1 MTPQTLYTII
11 AGLIGACWGSFL
23 NVAFYREANHISL
36 SQPPSH
42 CPNCKKDI
50 PFYFNVPILGWV
62 FTGGKC
68 FSCKK
73 PVSLHY
79 PAIEF
84 LVSVV
89 FVACLAA
96 VSTPLPAC
104 LLGALITLYALGA
117 IFDHQHFII
126 PDVTLNGTLL
136 LAIALIVAAPGT
148 VFPGISTGLGSK
160 ALLLAG
166 GLAGVILLLV
176 IKNVGELFL
185 RRTEEFGG
193 RMIIDESGIKSIYPN
208 GEKFVTNWQD
218 FLYSK
223 VLPKGNVKVLSAAPA
238 SLVAI
243 ESACAL
249 QDRVVDSGSI
259 PWPSNLSSNLTEYS
273 DDSVIIYD
281 ESVAINGQ
289 KVDLSKGVEIHAD
302 SLYICRNGMGIG
314 DIRLMASLGIL
325 IGANFG
331 LLEMLFVASCTG
343 TAHGLY
349 LRRKDR
355 RLPFGPH
362 LMVATAYVIA
372 SRYKVVPQ
380 VHDLL
385 IHLNHAIH

>member
-1 MTPQTLYTII
+1 
-11 AGLIGACWGSFL
+11 
-23 NVAFYREANHISL
+23 
-36 SQPPSH
+36 
-42 CPNCKKDI
+42 
-50 PFYFNVPILGWV
+50 
-62 FTGGKC
+62 
-68 FSCKK
+68 
-73 PVSLHY
+73 
-79 PAIEF
+79 
-84 LVSVV
+84 
-89 FVACLAA
+89 
-96 VSTPLPAC
+96 
-104 LLGALITLYALGA
+104 LGA

-148 VFPGISTGLGSK
+148 VFPGISTGLRSK

-166 GLAGVILLLV
+166 GLAGVILLVV

-243 ESACAL
+243 ETACAL
-249 QDRVVDSGSI
+249 QDRVVDGGSI
-259 PWPSNLSSNLTEYS
+259 AWPSNLTEYS

-302 SLYICRNGMGIG
+302 SLCICRNGMGIG

-331 LLEMLFVASCTG
+331 LLDMLFVASCTG
-343 TAHGLY
+343 TAHGLH